1 MVCLPGNIKDPFE
14 VDDRE
19 FKVGPGSLCCVFVR
33 PHLAAQLQCC
43 RIGKELALI
52 KKYSPHLFK
61 YLIHASQNKMSTE
74 IQKPREG
81 KGYAFQTKAQL
92 LKTMPLPNGRDS
104 GRCG

>member
-61 YLIHASQNKMSTE
+61 YLIHGCPVELGNSQSEQNVNRN
-74 IQKPREG
+74 P
-81 KGYAFQTKAQL
+81 KA
-92 LKTMPLPNGRDS
+92 
-104 GRCG
+104 